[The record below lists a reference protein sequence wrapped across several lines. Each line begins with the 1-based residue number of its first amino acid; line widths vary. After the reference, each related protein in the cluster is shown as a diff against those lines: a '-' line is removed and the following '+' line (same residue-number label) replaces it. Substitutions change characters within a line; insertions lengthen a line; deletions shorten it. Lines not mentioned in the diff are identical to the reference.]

1 MEEKIIKQFKTTV
14 PFPLLIYKTNI
25 TYNEVRKAS
34 GIAYILLD
42 LMQKSK
48 SEEKICDVL
57 RKFGIPSELHYIFGK
72 EIASLLETGIV
83 QSRYNASVFTTA
95 KYFKEVKMS
104 EVELTVK
111 GCKMFQEG
119 AIPTGQE
126 KTKTADIFFNPVTRK
141 FDVESKATYSTLAS
155 CFLGENF
162 LEERGVELDLSGL
175 EDYIRANQTKLGL
188 KAEERLVSFATEEPR
203 KMQTR
208 KEEGLTI
215 SIRPSG
221 VEFTFETSDEKAFFD
236 KYYSSAIMTECM
248 RYKNNYKFVDK
259 NKALIDVV
267 TVELSSLQNVTMV
280 HLPVDAQKQA
290 ARPCKIFLGKG
301 RLPVEEKSGVIRL
314 GEKESAIFLDWVDEN
329 AEFALLDSSA
339 MHYYNAVNVQMPCER
354 FNDTFELQLLVENVA
369 NEEQYREVV
378 NAIFKLYC
386 EKDFDIESGK
396 AVLFVVDALKDESC
410 FKVFADTKLNGV
422 KSVDEKI
429 GVLLKLHAEFSK
441 NSGWKSCFDEIS
453 ESLFRQ
459 SVEEVRLDNMI
470 YKNTVLTPLKKAMG
484 LSNVDY
490 VQRFVKTV
498 KEKESPELVYQALET
513 AGFETS
519 EILSVANVVEGYTQ
533 KIILGEDISVDNSLA
548 GKFQNV
554 KVNLWKLNDMLG
566 IESVSNYTLKD
577 DYNVDEF
584 FNVYSTLQTVVKG
597 IEKYKQYD
605 PQGYTQIGLFMGIY
619 EPIHEILSIERTS
632 ASHPDKITKKYID
645 EHLSRGRFKDAICD
659 LVVKL
664 QYDLRELLSLD
675 NETSAH
681 DLIEEAKAQR
691 LIDGKQASSL
701 HKLRMCRNGFQHP
714 EREQIS
720 FDKATIE
727 EWRDI
732 VFSIKE
738 EK

>member
-1 MEEKIIKQFKTTV
+1 M
-14 PFPLLIYKTNI
+14 
-25 TYNEVRKAS
+25 
-34 GIAYILLD
+34 
-42 LMQKSK
+42 
-48 SEEKICDVL
+48 
-57 RKFGIPSELHYIFGK
+57 
-72 EIASLLETGIV
+72 
-83 QSRYNASVFTTA
+83 
-95 KYFKEVKMS
+95 
-104 EVELTVK
+104 
-111 GCKMFQEG
+111 
-119 AIPTGQE
+119 
-126 KTKTADIFFNPVTRK
+126 
-141 FDVESKATYSTLAS
+141 
-155 CFLGENF
+155 
-162 LEERGVELDLSGL
+162 
-175 EDYIRANQTKLGL
+175 
-188 KAEERLVSFATEEPR
+188 
-203 KMQTR
+203 
-208 KEEGLTI
+208 
-215 SIRPSG
+215 
-221 VEFTFETSDEKAFFD
+221 
-236 KYYSSAIMTECM
+236 
-248 RYKNNYKFVDK
+248 
-259 NKALIDVV
+259 
-267 TVELSSLQNVTMV
+267 
-280 HLPVDAQKQA
+280 
-290 ARPCKIFLGKG
+290 
-301 RLPVEEKSGVIRL
+301 
-314 GEKESAIFLDWVDEN
+314 DWVDAN

-396 AVLFVVDALKDESC
+396 AVLFVVDALKDESY

-429 GVLLKLHAEFSK
+429 GLLLKLHAEFSK
-441 NSGWKSCFDEIS
+441 NNGWKLYFDEIS
-453 ESLFRQ
+453 ESLFTQ

-470 YKNTVLTPLKKAMG
+470 YKYIVLTPLKKAMG

-490 VQRFVKTV
+490 VHRFAKAV

-548 GKFQNV
+548 GKFQNL

-584 FNVYSTLQTVVKG
+584 FNAYSTLQTAVKG
-597 IEKYKQYD
+597 IEKYKQYA

-681 DLIEEAKAQR
+681 DLIEEAKTQR

>member
-34 GIAYILLD
+34 GIAYILLN

-111 GCKMFQEG
+111 GRKMFQEG

-208 KEEGLTI
+208 KELTI

-396 AVLFVVDALKDESC
+396 AVLFVVDALKDESY

-441 NSGWKSCFDEIS
+441 NSGWKSYFDEIS

-484 LSNVDY
+484 LANVDY
-490 VQRFVKTV
+490 VHRFVKTV

-519 EILSVANVVEGYTQ
+519 EILSVANVVERYTQ

-548 GKFQNV
+548 RKFQNV

-566 IESVSNYTLKD
+566 IESVSNYTIKD

-584 FNVYSTLQTVVKG
+584 FNAYSTLQTAVKG
-597 IEKYKQYD
+597 IEKYKQYA

-691 LIDGKQASSL
+691 LIDGKQVSSL

-720 FDKATIE
+720 FDKTTIE